1 MTDALPKIWNTTFT
15 DHTINLRYID
25 FHIVDNTVPCRAACS
40 RAFLYPDGKPLA
52 PDLMPNYV
60 FFKYRD
66 HKEDYKS
73 KTPDLIMIEGGLLL
87 ISEKFRN
94 LLADFDMGTS
104 LIHEVPLYENDQKT
118 LRPGRWFI
126 LHITANKKTVIPE
139 MSENVEQ
146 IGASS
151 HWRPR
156 VAQKDVIAVRADA
169 AQGAD
174 LWIDPH
180 TRPHLPLRPPQIRPE
195 TRRTPRSTNANAP
208 LHRHRLTRSPAARRE
223 APPLPRRGEGLGVG
237 GNGTDTCVTTT
248 LTLAEDPDDR
258 RTSEDLEHDLY
269 RSHDQCSEHQLPYQ
283 EQHPGSQG

>member
-139 MSENVEQ
+139 KSEKVE
-146 IGASS
+146 
-151 HWRPR
+151 R
-156 VAQKDVIAVRADA
+156 VAPGSAKWKSQIAQEDVLAVCAEAAD
-169 AQGAD
+169 GAD
-174 LWIDPH
+174 LWIDSDFRGRIFLSDRLKSALKPAGL
-180 TRPHLPLRPPQIRPE
+180 RVRQMPLRPCTVI
-195 TRRTPRSTNANAP
+195 A
-208 LHRHRLTRSPAARRE
+208 
-223 APPLPRRGEGLGVG
+223 
-237 GNGTDTCVTTT
+237 
-248 LTLAEDPDDR
+248 
-258 RTSEDLEHDLY
+258 
-269 RSHDQCSEHQLPYQ
+269 
-283 EQHPGSQG
+283 

>member
-25 FHIVDNTVPCRAACS
+25 FHIVESTVKREAACS
-40 RAFLYPDGKPLA
+40 RAFLYPDGIPLP
-52 PDLMPNYV
+52 PDLVPDYV

-66 HKEDYKS
+66 AKEDYKS
-73 KTPDLIMIEGGLLL
+73 KTPDLVMIEGGLLL

-94 LLADFDMGTS
+94 LLSGFNIGTS

-139 MSENVEQ
+139 KSENVKPSLS
-146 IGASS
+146 GRTWSS
-151 HWRPR
+151 RI
-156 VAQKDVIAVRADA
+156 AQEDILAVRADA

-180 TRPHLPLRPPQIRPE
+180 YGGRIFLSDRLKSALKPAGIRVLKLPLRPCTVIA
-195 TRRTPRSTNANAP
+195 S
-208 LHRHRLTRSPAARRE
+208 
-223 APPLPRRGEGLGVG
+223 
-237 GNGTDTCVTTT
+237 
-248 LTLAEDPDDR
+248 
-258 RTSEDLEHDLY
+258 
-269 RSHDQCSEHQLPYQ
+269 DQT
-283 EQHPGSQG
+283 